1 MENDSSIT
9 VQMEWNV
16 DMDSM
21 SRTSFQMGDGPVR
34 EFGIKARCQKCW
46 GSVLGRTNSVNAWTG
61 IKCRVCGTVLEGEKA
76 AEEQSRIL
84 RELTNNSMNL
94 YFGLEPRYLEGLF
107 VLKIF
112 PHLPRI
118 SEEDFCERLD
128 NSEVKFKARERM
140 LTREDFPIG
149 SAGMLFQQAK
159 LLMNGVS
166 RMSGPEESV
175 VNFSRVRFED
185 DGTAVFNIPLEGMKD
200 DPRHFENK
208 LLGNMGSIM
217 VQSLI
222 SAFACELA
230 MKAISITC
238 KDEAHKTHDLKQLF
252 EALPQESQKRI
263 KSDFAHIEDSL
274 SQYRQTFDKWRY
286 FEIAAG
292 ENALKAMIDT
302 DRSQKLA
309 RAARVILDEA
319 SVVGL
324 SGSVD
329 VDATYEERFRGQKS
343 IKNVDIHVSIIGGES
358 PPAES

>member
-1 MENDSSIT
+1 M
-9 VQMEWNV
+9 
-16 DMDSM
+16 
-21 SRTSFQMGDGPVR
+21 
-34 EFGIKARCQKCW
+34 
-46 GSVLGRTNSVNAWTG
+46 
-61 IKCRVCGTVLEGEKA
+61 
-76 AEEQSRIL
+76 
-84 RELTNNSMNL
+84 
-94 YFGLEPRYLEGLF
+94 EGLF